1 MFSSLLLADIFV
13 LFFDFVVL
21 ALIGVGL
28 IFLAD
33 YLKRRRDDEFLGAL
47 NEIINGE
54 NLYKND
60 TGKKFDE

>member
-47 NEIINGE
+47 NEIINGK
-54 NLYKND
+54 NSYKND
-60 TGKKFDE
+60 TGKKSDE